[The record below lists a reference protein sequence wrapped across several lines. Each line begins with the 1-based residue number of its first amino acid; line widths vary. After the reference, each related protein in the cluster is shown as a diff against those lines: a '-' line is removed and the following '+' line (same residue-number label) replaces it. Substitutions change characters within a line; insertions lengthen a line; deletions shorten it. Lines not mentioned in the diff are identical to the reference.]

1 VQIPDVTGQPFANA
15 KSALQGQGFTV
26 SRVDVQSDQYPKG
39 VVVASNP
46 PAGSSVAKGSK
57 IELSVSKG
65 PATTQVPDVTNQ
77 NQADA
82 TQILE
87 GAGLTV
93 AVVQDFVTDPS
104 QDGIVISQDPPAGAD
119 AQAGEVVTIHVGKLA
134 PGNGNGNGN
143 GAAAPTQ

>member
-1 VQIPDVTGQPFANA
+1 M
-15 KSALQGQGFTV
+15 
-26 SRVDVQSDQYPKG
+26 
-39 VVVASNP
+39 
-46 PAGSSVAKGSK
+46 
-57 IELSVSKG
+57 
-65 PATTQVPDVTNQ
+65 TNQ

-93 AVVQDFVTDPS
+93 AVVQEFVTDPS
-104 QDGIVISQDPPAGAD
+104 QDGIVISQDPAAGAD

-143 GAAAPTQ
+143 GATTQ

>member
-1 VQIPDVTGQPFANA
+1 
-15 KSALQGQGFTV
+15 
-26 SRVDVQSDQYPKG
+26 
-39 VVVASNP
+39 
-46 PAGSSVAKGSK
+46 VAKGSK

-119 AQAGEVVTIHVGKLA
+119 AQSGEVVTIHVGKLA